1 MIAREQRLVRLEA
14 LDSKELSSE
23 VFSAIVLICL
33 GPKATDPE
41 VRQILQSLNAAQ
53 FSRAQV
59 FEDPRGPQEG
69 GAEGILISVKEEFE
83 KGLNQ
88 LVILELWTRS

>member
-1 MIAREQRLVRLEA
+1 
-14 LDSKELSSE
+14 
-23 VFSAIVLICL
+23 VFSAIVLICN
-33 GPKATDPE
+33 GRKATDPE

-53 FSRAQV
+53 FLRDRV
-59 FEDPRGPQEG
+59 FEELRGPQEG

-88 LVILELWTRS
+88 LVDLELWTRS